1 MRSVILT
8 IASMTGFA
16 RASGELQTDLS
27 NISWLF
33 EVKSVNGKALDIK
46 TKLPQTLEDLAF
58 EFRRIAAQYL
68 QRGSVSVYLELK
80 RTALSSTLQVNTQL
94 LEELTQKALE
104 IYRANPDEIGKPQ
117 STDLLRLPGVLE
129 VSAPSEEDEQALRQ
143 KLLAEFDT
151 LCCRLQEDR
160 KIEGA
165 KIKEA
170 LIAILQ
176 KISSVAAKVE
186 KIAEE
191 QPAKIKEKLE
201 NQIKQWVNPAE
212 VSEERLAQEVVFYI
226 TRADIREEVDRLKAH
241 IKTAEQLLESSEAVG
256 RRLDFLCQELNR
268 EANTTCSKSSDAE
281 LTALG
286 MELKAL
292 IEQFREQVQNI
303 E

>member
-1 MRSVILT
+1 MS

-16 RASGELQTDLS
+16 RISGELQTETR
-27 NISWLF
+27 NVGWLF

-46 TKLPQTLEDLAF
+46 TKLPPQFEDLSF
-58 EFRRIAAQYL
+58 ELKRIAAQYL
-68 QRGSVSVYLELK
+68 QRGSVSVFLELNRSEAK
-80 RTALSSTLQVNTQL
+80 ADVQINEALLTALLG
-94 LEELTQKALE
+94 KALE
-104 IYRANPDEIGKPQ
+104 IYRRSPDEIAKPNAG
-117 STDLLRLPGVLE
+117 DLLRMPGVIEAAEL
-129 VSAPSEEDEQALRQ
+129 SAADEELLR
-143 KLLAEFDT
+143 KKMLADFEE
-151 LCCRLQEDR
+151 LCRRLQEDR
-160 KIEGA
+160 RSEGA
-165 KIKEA
+165 KIKIA
-170 LIAILQ
+170 LADILQ
-176 KISSVAAKVE
+176 KISDLVMQVD
-186 KIAEE
+186 KIAAA

-201 NQIKQWVNPAE
+201 KQIQQWVNPAE

-241 IKTAEQLLESSEAVG
+241 IKTAYQLLESSEAVG

-268 EANTTCSKSSDAE
+268 EANTTCSKSSDAG